1 MFFERVVN
9 SIRLG
14 YRLELA
20 VVRQFSVF
28 MTSPSANGPENEHLR
43 RYRAPDLND
52 VIQSLN
58 KTILVTYLES
68 NALVN

>member
-1 MFFERVVN
+1 M
-9 SIRLG
+9 
-14 YRLELA
+14 
-20 VVRQFSVF
+20 VRQFSVF